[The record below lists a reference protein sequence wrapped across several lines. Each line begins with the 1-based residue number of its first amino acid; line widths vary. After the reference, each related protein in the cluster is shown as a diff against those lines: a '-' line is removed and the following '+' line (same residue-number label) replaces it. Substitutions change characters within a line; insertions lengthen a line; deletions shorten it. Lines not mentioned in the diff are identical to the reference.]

1 MPEDIAGWAH
11 DQWQI
16 SSLKEII
23 ELETE
28 ENFN

>member
-16 SSLKEII
+16 LSLKEII